1 MYHDKVSPENRQN
14 NFLVLKAL
22 DCWRKNVDKMY
33 FHANRD
39 KIPISVLFKEESW
52 IQLQGRSD
60 RCSTQGAK
68 ALLTI
73 IFVFYYRVSEL

>member
-1 MYHDKVSPENRQN
+1 MYHNKVSPENRPN

-22 DCWRKNVDKMY
+22 DRWRKYVGKMY

-39 KIPISVLFKEESW
+39 KIPISVLFKESW

-73 IFVFYYRVSEL
+73 IFVFYYRASEL